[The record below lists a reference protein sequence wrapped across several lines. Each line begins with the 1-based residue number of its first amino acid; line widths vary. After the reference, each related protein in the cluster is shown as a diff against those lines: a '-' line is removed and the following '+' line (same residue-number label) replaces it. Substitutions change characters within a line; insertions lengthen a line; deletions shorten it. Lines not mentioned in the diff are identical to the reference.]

1 MTPRTFN
8 NGYRGKNGNIF
19 KMIIVS
25 LIIHLIV
32 ISTVIVAVPTTSRHL
47 TFGQAYSVQLV
58 GPEVMLPVKDTSAL
72 NDILQSNEVT
82 SSIIVKKEVSR
93 LSSTPVK
100 KVETNKL
107 TIEKAIS
114 ALRQKKSSTPVKKE
128 EEANKLTIEKA
139 ISALRQKERSTPQA
153 SPAAKPS
160 SAASTRA
167 GGNVP
172 QAQVSS
178 RLSEYT
184 AFIKSRIKGNWTLP
198 QALRPKDNVE
208 TIIEV
213 RILRNG
219 AIERLNFEKRSGN
232 RYVDDSAMKAVQK
245 SMPFPPFPDGMM
257 DNYIEIGI
265 RFHSSELR

>member
-1 MTPRTFN
+1 MTPQTFN
-8 NGYRGKNGNIF
+8 NGYRGENGNIF
-19 KMIIVS
+19 KMIILS

-32 ISTVIVAVPTTSRHL
+32 ISTVIIAVPTTSRHL

-58 GPEVMLPVKDTSAL
+58 GPEVMLPLKDTSAL
-72 NDILQSNEVT
+72 SDILQQNEAT
-82 SSIIVKKEVSR
+82 SSIIVKKEVSS

-100 KVETNKL
+100 KEETNKL

-114 ALRQKKSSTPVKKE
+114 ALRQKES
-128 EEANKLTIEKA
+128 
-139 ISALRQKERSTPQA
+139 STPQA
-153 SPAAKPS
+153 APDAKPS
-160 SAASTRA
+160 AAASTPA
-167 GGNVP
+167 KENVP

-178 RLSEYT
+178 RLNEYIG
-184 AFIKSRIKGNWTLP
+184 FINSRIQGNWTLP

-213 RILRNG
+213 KILGNG
-219 AIERLNFEKRSGN
+219 VVERLNFEKRSGN

-245 SMPFPPFPDGMM
+245 SMPFPPFPEGMM

-265 RFHSSELR
+265 RFHSSEVR

>member
-8 NGYRGKNGNIF
+8 NGYRGNNGNIYN
-19 KMIIVS
+19 MIFLS

-32 ISTVIVAVPTTSRHL
+32 ITVILISVPTTSRRL
-47 TFGQAYSVQLV
+47 TFGMAYSVQLV
-58 GPEVMLPVKDTSAL
+58 GPEVILPAKDSSVL
-72 NDILQSNEVT
+72 KDILQSNEAT
-82 SSIIVKKEVSR
+82 SSIIIKREIIGLASTPAKKE
-93 LSSTPVK
+93 
-100 KVETNKL
+100 ETAKL
-107 TIEKAIS
+107 NIEKA
-114 ALRQKKSSTPVKKE
+114 VG
-128 EEANKLTIEKA
+128 
-139 ISALRQKERSTPQA
+139 ALRQKESSTPQA

-160 SAASTRA
+160 AAASTPAR
-167 GGNVP
+167 GNVP

-178 RLSEYT
+178 RLNEYN
-184 AFIKSRIKGNWTLP
+184 AFIQSRIHGNWTLP
-198 QALRPKDNVE
+198 PALWPKDNVE

-219 AIERLNFEKRSGN
+219 AVERLNFEKRSGN

-257 DNYIEIGI
+257 DNYIERSI

>member
-1 MTPRTFN
+1 MTPQTFN
-8 NGYRGKNGNIF
+8 NDSRGENGNIF
-19 KMIIVS
+19 KMIILS

-32 ISTVIVAVPTTSRHL
+32 ISTVIIAVPTTSRHL

-58 GPEVMLPVKDTSAL
+58 GPEVMLPLKDTSAL
-72 NDILQSNEVT
+72 SDILQQNEAT
-82 SSIIVKKEVSR
+82 SSIIVKKEVSS

-100 KVETNKL
+100 KEETNKL

-114 ALRQKKSSTPVKKE
+114 ALRQKES
-128 EEANKLTIEKA
+128 
-139 ISALRQKERSTPQA
+139 STPQA
-153 SPAAKPS
+153 APDAKPS
-160 SAASTRA
+160 AAASTPA
-167 GGNVP
+167 KENVP

-178 RLSEYT
+178 RLNEYIG
-184 AFIKSRIKGNWTLP
+184 FINSRIQGNWTLP

-213 RILRNG
+213 KILGNG
-219 AIERLNFEKRSGN
+219 VVERLNFEKRSGN

-245 SMPFPPFPDGMM
+245 SMPFPPFPEGMM

-265 RFHSSELR
+265 RFHSSEVR

>member
-8 NGYRGKNGNIF
+8 NGYRGENGNIS
-19 KMIIVS
+19 KMIILS
-25 LIIHLIV
+25 LIIHLVV

-58 GPEVMLPVKDTSAL
+58 GPEVMLPAKDTSAL
-72 NDILQSNEVT
+72 NDILQSNKAT
-82 SSIIVKKEVSR
+82 SSIIVKREVSR

-100 KVETNKL
+100 K
-107 TIEKAIS
+107 
-114 ALRQKKSSTPVKKE
+114 
-128 EEANKLTIEKA
+128 EEASKLTIEKA
-139 ISALRQKERSTPQA
+139 ISALRQKESSTPQA
-153 SPAAKPS
+153 APAAKPS
-160 SAASTRA
+160 AAASTPAR
-167 GGNVP
+167 GNVP
-172 QAQVSS
+172 GGQSSS

-184 AFIKSRIKGNWTLP
+184 GFIKSRIKSNWTLP
-198 QALRPKDNVE
+198 QTLRPKDNVE

-219 AIERLNFEKRSGN
+219 AVERINFEKRSGN

-257 DNYIEIGI
+257 DNYIERSI

>member
-25 LIIHLIV
+25 LTIHLIV

-58 GPEVMLPVKDTSAL
+58 GPEVMIPVKDTSAL
-72 NDILQSNEVT
+72 NDILQSNEAT
-82 SSIIVKKEVSR
+82 SSIIVKREVSR
-93 LSSTPVK
+93 L
-100 KVETNKL
+100 
-107 TIEKAIS
+107 
-114 ALRQKKSSTPVKKE
+114 SSTPVKKE